1 METENKEE
9 KIVIEENPTESMNTD
24 STPLDSVSDELDGN
38 EPSLYENENGDESDN
53 SEDEAPTLDELIN
66 QYQLEKEEYQNKYL
80 RTLAEFDNYRKRVL
94 REKSELILN
103 GGERVITEI
112 LPILDDIERAEE
124 TMRLSNNE
132 DSLDEGV
139 LLIFEKLK
147 STLSRQG
154 LKKIE
159 SVGEIFNTDYHE
171 AVAMVPGQPD
181 DLRGK
186 VIDCIQDGYK
196 LNDKVIRHSKV
207 AVAE

>member
-9 KIVIEENPTESMNTD
+9 KNVIEQNSPESMNTD
-24 STPLDSVSDELDGN
+24 FTPSDSVSDELDGN
-38 EPSLYENENGDESDN
+38 EPSLYENENVDESDS

-94 REKSELILN
+94 REKSDLILN

-124 TMRLSNNE
+124 TMRSSNNE
-132 DSLDEGV
+132 DSLNEGV

-159 SVGEIFNTDYHE
+159 SVGEKFNTDYHE

-186 VIDCIQDGYK
+186 VIDCIQEGYK

>member
-9 KIVIEENPTESMNTD
+9 KIVLEEESTESMNTD
-24 STPLDSVSDELDGN
+24 STPSDSVSDELDGN
-38 EPSLYENENGDESDN
+38 EPSLYENENEDESDH

-94 REKSELILN
+94 REKSDLILN

-112 LPILDDIERAEE
+112 LPVLDDIERAEE
-124 TMRLSNNE
+124 TMRSSNNE
-132 DSLDEGV
+132 NSLNEGV

-154 LKKIE
+154 LTKIE
-159 SVGEIFNTDYHE
+159 SVGETFNTDYHE

-196 LNDKVIRHSKV
+196 LNDKVIRHCKV